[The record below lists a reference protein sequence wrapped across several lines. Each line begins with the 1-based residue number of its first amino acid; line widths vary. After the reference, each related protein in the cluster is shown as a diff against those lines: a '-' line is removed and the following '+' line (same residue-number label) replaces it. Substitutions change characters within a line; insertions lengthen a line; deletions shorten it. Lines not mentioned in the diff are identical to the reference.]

1 MARARKKEY
10 IEANVYE
17 EALNRIRYLYDTFDN
32 IVVNFSAGKD
42 STAVLNLAL
51 IVSKEKDRELTVNFF
66 DEEAIHPPTIEYAKR
81 VSVNPL
87 INFNWYCL
95 EFKHRNAC
103 SNEEPFWYC
112 WDKEKEDVWVRE
124 LPEDC
129 ITSHPKFTKEMS
141 FQEFS
146 SFLPEK
152 ADGLTAILT
161 GVRTQESFRRL
172 KAVSSKKNDNY
183 IARDGHVAHCH
194 PIYDWS
200 SEDVWLAVHK
210 FKWDYNK
217 TYDIFNQTKLYN
229 KFLGQRVCPP
239 FGEEPLRGLWIYA
252 ECFPE
257 MWVKMLGRVKGVATA
272 WRYANTELYGIGKK
286 VKPDNLTYREWSA
299 VILESYDTVD
309 VNKIKKNLNSLIKR
323 HYDKTNDELPDEEV
337 HPLTGTSWSFIC
349 KISIKGDFKGR
360 TGPALEGN
368 AITAQKKLG
377 INSFDEAV
385 RIYGS
390 EEYKNKRFKKK

>member
-1 MARARKKEY
+1 MARARQKEY
-10 IEANVYE
+10 IETNVYDE
-17 EALNRIRYLYDTFDN
+17 SLNRIRYLFDSFDN

-42 STAVLNLAL
+42 STVVLNLAE
-51 IVSKEKDRELTVNFF
+51 IVSKEKNKKITVNFF

-87 INFNWYCL
+87 INFNWWCL

-112 WDKEKEDVWVRE
+112 WDVNKKDVWVRE
-124 LPEDC
+124 LPAKA
-129 ITSHPKFTKEMS
+129 ITSHPKFKKEMS

-146 SFLPEK
+146 SYLPEK
-152 ADGLTAILT
+152 SDGLTAILT

-172 KAVSSKKNDNY
+172 KAVSTKKNDNY

-210 FKWDYNK
+210 FKWDYNT
-217 TYDIFNQTKLYN
+217 TYDVFNKTKMFN

-252 ECFPE
+252 ECFPD
-257 MWVKMLGRVKGVATA
+257 MWIKMLSRVKGVGTA
-272 WRYANTELYGIGKK
+272 WRYANTELYGVGKK
-286 VKPDNLTYREWSA
+286 VKPENLTYKQWAE

-309 VNKIKKNLNSLIKR
+309 VNTIKKNLNTLIKR
-323 HYDKTNDELPDEEV
+323 HYDKTNDILPDEEV
-337 HPLTGTSWSFIC
+337 HPLTGTSWAFIC

-368 AITAQKKLG
+368 AINAQKKLG
-377 INSFDEAV
+377 IHSFDEAV
-385 RIYGS
+385 MRFGS